1 MYSVIELSPAEIR
14 FMQDSISYRFR
25 CGRYVNDAIEKIA
38 KKEMRVD
45 TLPMIQVLKKDGL
58 YYSLDNR
65 RLYVFRVLHYRGLLD
80 SLKVELVPTYKFQD
94 WKFTTKNNGQSLY
107 VRQGKTQKHHEDN
120 STNIK
125 LVQSCS
131 FHIIYLSPGFSEE
144 LGYTYYS
151 NLL

>member
-1 MYSVIELSPAEIR
+1 MHSEIKLSPAKIR
-14 FMQDSISYRFR
+14 FMQDSISYKFR
-25 CGRYVNDAIEKIA
+25 CGGYVNDAIEKIA

-80 SLKVELVPTYKFQD
+80 RLKVKLVPTDRFQV

-107 VRQGKTQKHHEDN
+107 VRRRKTQKHHKDN

-125 LVQSCS
+125 LVQSYN
-131 FHIIYLSPGFSEE
+131 FHIIYLSPGFSEA
-144 LGYTYYS
+144 LGYT
-151 NLL
+151 